1 MYKKQLSLLRSSF
14 VCGFCA
20 SLFLLSGY
28 QSFSAQ
34 QATAPGSRSRPPH
47 LIVTCVRST
56 TAVSWFR
63 GLFAALAAAV
73 LTACASLGG
82 PACPDGHSAA
92 VQDLLYFG
100 VDKPGG
106 QVNPEEW
113 AQFLSDSV
121 TPRFP
126 AGLTTWQASGQWR
139 SATGTVVQ
147 ESSYVL
153 SLAHPHSTEADA
165 SVQALVN
172 TYKSRFQQEA
182 VLRVRTQAC
191 MSL

>member
-1 MYKKQLSLLRSSF
+1 MYKKQLSLLRNSF

-20 SLFLLSGY
+20 SLFLLSGC

-34 QATAPGSRSRPPH
+34 QAAAPRSRSRPLH
-47 LIVTCVRST
+47 
-56 TAVSWFR
+56 
-63 GLFAALAAAV
+63 LFAALAAAV
-73 LTACASLGG
+73 LTACASLDG

-113 AQFLSDSV
+113 TQFLSDSV

-126 AGLTTWQASGQWR
+126 AGLTAWQASGQWR
-139 SATGTVVQ
+139 SAAGTVVQ

-153 SLAHPHSTEADA
+153 SLVHPHSTEADA